1 MVFGPAPVATCFWL
15 QELLLASQADAVREA
30 ASAKDFEPQMASQPT
45 HSPSLSDQ
53 GCHNRVCW
61 QNAERKSLGQ
71 FGFRVPEGFF
81 LPHPSRHHALL
92 GDGVESCD
100 AGHATV
106 LDAWVTLWLDE
117 LDPVHNSSIFV
128 YLDPLAVARHQQ
140 LKHRGV
146 ICSSP
151 QATESSRCLCRLQF
165 EKWEW
170 NLFDVLH
177 KPLAAMERADADRQM
192 ERKVL
197 KVQAQCPAKFSNML
211 AVFAVIFSSLLLVL
225 LLYMGYVAVQ
235 MAQLGLQQWH
245 ENAGV
250 SADETALV
258 VPDAISHFKDGAMQ
272 ILRLSTL
279 MMSLQWTIL
288 DHIKK
293 EADLTIMAFVALWPL
308 FFGIFG
314 ILRSIQS
321 LCQRQLAHAALSHG
335 VCLTGSRPLN
345 IYDGLT
351 GIGMLLLA
359 CCVAVGLGKAGLFA
373 TCALVVALFSGPALS
388 IVGELQQARAAD
400 QGVIAMLGGHRMPG
414 LLKLFHRVRAP
425 AGDGKPTQTGPILEE
440 KLVHGEVRLLPF
452 SAVVAAGRASQDIM
466 EALREEPA
474 SQAGPG
480 FNVLRDWH
488 WHGAAVYTMSRSH
501 AGFLILPLLLLPTL
515 AMLGSAFFQAM
526 VFLCDVPELSQLG
539 LAYPEHGLEFRPW
552 MHHYS
557 VPLDASFKEAFVVAS
572 AEASSTTSLEICST
586 AGCNKSRVAAIFGTV
601 ELLNMPLP
609 HVARVRQ
616 RGLQEKMADYNV
628 AFVPL
633 TTLATRITIAVE
645 STGFERNLS
654 WSEVP
659 GAVLSLQAEKT
670 SNLSINIYLTDYELG
685 VPQPCQRNQWN
696 GSDSVHGV
704 LTEFCPFNSQM
715 PCGDESDDRE
725 TCCREHCRH
734 DPFCLVANAGT
745 AGCFRAHMAATE
757 LQPVEGRQWLN
768 RSISGQICNL
778 KDAEGQ
784 QCAKATADSMHV
796 LRFRNLQPDWL
807 NSQARLKLALALA
820 SGQQQVFNQAEDMQ
834 VRRATPEVLEVL
846 VNLTSQS
853 RNSQPELEST
863 DGTEAI
869 MTYLTAEARINE
881 EQDVEVTIMP
891 FEPHAVDQ
899 LVLYLAVLL
908 KDGGEFQ
915 TEWTGTEAEQAN
927 QAEVTFQQ
935 CDGSLFLQHR
945 FEICRRA
952 RGFAGGWAAS
962 VIKVVVP
969 AWSPEDV
976 QLTFQI
982 HPKDPA
988 KWGAIPGEEKA
999 ATHRVKI
1006 NLHDADSVGLWA
1018 IAPDSDSEERCR
1030 FLADPADVASTNASG
1045 LHPVSLYDVEHTL
1058 LLDPKQFPILAAV
1071 VQGAACTYVHRKC
1084 ARVHSM
1090 AFGSVLLEPLV
1101 HQFYLRQCI
1110 LDQLG
1115 SLHRSLDSWTA
1126 RRQNAPILWR
1136 FLRCSA
1142 QAEGFHSVAKRC
1154 AACQVGTPSERH
1166 HYSDILCCKCNV
1178 QSPGGYSKWG
1188 LEASELFGI
1197 LPPQPDET
1205 DASLVNLT
1213 CSTLPYNA
1221 SKAEFEENM
1230 LRAAVETSNLQA
1242 VKLALMYCAS
1252 NVSAKDAAQL
1262 WRLLRV
1268 GLDVVGLVWDDFPNL
1283 VGPLLQAA
1291 LDDDCEPCLAAVHS
1305 NLQRREHC
1313 LRTDWQH
1320 KNMSLQFTAA
1330 PHYTQGFQLDQLI
1343 PDDIASSNGL
1353 LSRLVTEP
1361 CIRSRLVDLSLQ
1373 FPEGMSN
1380 NSDKQIA
1387 ATFNLLPSQVASLQI
1402 AHLGFPSLRLEDEV
1416 LLALCQLPK
1425 LRSLMLDDTYLSYA
1439 AVTRL
1444 GQMLANSTWPELTE
1458 LVLGQN
1464 TAGFGFFEGPSFA
1477 VKLVPA
1483 LGSLPTCH
1491 VRKFSIQEGCRGEV
1505 EADLM
1510 SIFHGLAHCKGLT
1523 HVNICQSEYCNISR
1537 ETRLEVQ
1544 QALPQWPSLQDLRFC
1559 DCTFRDDYFHC
1570 MNDMIGF
1577 DDEDEDEDWDED
1589 EDEDLED
1596 ETVASTTIYNN

>member
-1 MVFGPAPVATCFWL
+1 MVFGAALVTACFWL
-15 QELLLASQADAVREA
+15 QELLLANQADAVREA
-30 ASAKDFEPQMASQPT
+30 TFTQDLEAQMTSQPT
-45 HSPSLSDQ
+45 HGSSLSDE
-53 GCHNRVCW
+53 GCYNRVCW
-61 QNAERKSLGQ
+61 QNPEPKSLGQ
-71 FGFRVPEGFF
+71 FGLRVPEGFF
-81 LPHPSRHHALL
+81 LPHPSWHHALL
-92 GDGVESCD
+92 GDGMESCD

-106 LDAWVTLWLDE
+106 LDARVTLWVDE
-117 LDPVHNSSIFV
+117 LDPVHNSSIFI
-128 YLDPLAVARHQQ
+128 YLDPLAVARHQHVN
-140 LKHRGV
+140 HRGV
-146 ICSSP
+146 ICSLP
-151 QATESSRCLCRLQF
+151 QATESSRCVCRLQF

-170 NLFDVLH
+170 NLLDVLH
-177 KPLAAMERADADRQM
+177 KPLAAMERWDAERQM
-192 ERKVL
+192 ERKLL
-197 KVQAQCPAKFSNML
+197 KVQAECPAKFSNML
-211 AVFAVIFSSLLLVL
+211 AVFAVIFSILLVVL

-245 ENAGV
+245 ENEGV

-258 VPDAISHFKDGAMQ
+258 VPDATSHLKDGAMQ

-345 IYDGLT
+345 MYDGLT

-359 CCVAVGLGKAGLFA
+359 CCVAVGLGKAGLYA

-414 LLKLFHRVRAP
+414 LLKLFHRVGGP
-425 AGDGKPTQTGPILEE
+425 AGDGKRTQTGPILEE
-440 KLVHGEVRLLPF
+440 KLVRGEVSLLPF

-466 EALREEPA
+466 EALRAEQA

-526 VFLCDVPELSQLG
+526 VFLCHVPELSQLG
-539 LAYPEHGLEFRPW
+539 LAYPEHGLEFRSW

-557 VPLDASFKEAFVVAS
+557 VPLDASFKQAFVVAS
-572 AEASSTTSLEICST
+572 AEASSTTSLEICSAT
-586 AGCNKSRVAAIFGTV
+586 GCNKSHVAAIFGTV

-616 RGLQEKMADYNV
+616 GGLQQKTADYNV

-633 TTLATRITIAVE
+633 TTLASRITISVE

-659 GAVLSLQAEKT
+659 GAVLSLHAEKT

-685 VPQPCQRNQWN
+685 LPQPCQRNQWN

-715 PCGDESDDRE
+715 PCGDDSDDHE
-725 TCCREHCRH
+725 TCCQEQCRH
-734 DPFCLVANAGT
+734 DPFCLAANAGT
-745 AGCFRAHMAATE
+745 TGCFRAHIAATE
-757 LQPVEGRQWLN
+757 LIPVEGRQWLN

-778 KDAEGQ
+778 KDVEGQ
-784 QCAKATADSMHV
+784 QCAKATADNMHV
-796 LRFRNLQPDWL
+796 LRFRHLQPDWL
-807 NSQARLKLALALA
+807 NSQARLELALALA
-820 SGQQQVFNQAEDMQ
+820 SGQQQVFSQAEDLQ
-834 VRRATPEVLEVL
+834 VSRAPPEVLEVL

-853 RNSQPELEST
+853 QSSQPGLEST
-863 DGTEAI
+863 DSPEAV
-869 MTYLTAEARINE
+869 MTYLTAEARLNE
-881 EQDVEVTIMP
+881 EHDVEVTIMP
-891 FEPHAVDQ
+891 FQPHAVDQ

-915 TEWTGTEAEQAN
+915 TDWTGTEAEQAK

-945 FEICRRA
+945 FEICRRV

-962 VIKVVVP
+962 VIKVVLP
-969 AWSPEDV
+969 TWSPEDV
-976 QLTFQI
+976 RLTFRI

-988 KWGAIPGEEKA
+988 KWGAIPGEEYV
-999 ATHRVKI
+999 ATYRVKI
-1006 NLHDADSVGLWA
+1006 NLHGADSVGLWA

-1045 LHPVSLYDVEHTL
+1045 LHPVSLYDVENTL
-1058 LLDPKQFPILAAV
+1058 LLDPEKFPILAAA
-1071 VQGAACTYVHRKC
+1071 VQGASCTYVHRKC
-1084 ARVHSM
+1084 TRIHSI
-1090 AFGSVLLEPLV
+1090 AFGSVPLEPLV
-1101 HQFYLRQCI
+1101 YQFYQRQAM

-1115 SLHRSLDSWTA
+1115 SQHQSLDFWTA
-1126 RRQNAPILWR
+1126 HRQNAPILWR

-1142 QAEGFHSVAKRC
+1142 QAEGFLSVAKRC
-1154 AACQVGTPSERH
+1154 AVCQVGTPSERH
-1166 HYSDILCCKCNV
+1166 HYSDILCCKCTVEDAGSYKEWN
-1178 QSPGGYSKWG
+1178 

-1205 DASLVNLT
+1205 DASLVNFT
-1213 CSTLPYNA
+1213 CSTLPYTG
-1221 SKAEFEENM
+1221 SQAEFEESM
-1230 LRAAVETSNLQA
+1230 LRAAVDTSNLQA

-1252 NVSAKDAAQL
+1252 NVSATDATQL
-1262 WRLLRV
+1262 WRLLPV
-1268 GLDVVGLVWDDFPNL
+1268 GLDVVGLVWDGFPEL

-1291 LDDDCEPCLAAVHS
+1291 LDDDRERCFAAVHS
-1305 NLQRREHC
+1305 YLQRREHC
-1313 LRTDWQH
+1313 LRTDSQH
-1320 KNMSLQFTAA
+1320 KNISLQFTAA
-1330 PHYTQGFQLDQLI
+1330 PHFTQGFQLDQLI
-1343 PDDIASSNGL
+1343 PDDIASSNEV
-1353 LSRLVTEP
+1353 LSRLVAEP
-1361 CIRSRLVDLSLQ
+1361 CIRSRLVDLSLK
-1373 FPEGMSN
+1373 FPQAASN
-1380 NSDKQIA
+1380 NNTDKQIA
-1387 ATFNLLPSQVASLQI
+1387 ATFNLLPSPVASLQI
-1402 AHLGFPSLRLEDEV
+1402 VDLFKLSPRLEDEL
-1416 LLALCQLPK
+1416 LLALRQLPK
-1425 LRSLMLDDTYLSYA
+1425 LHSLTLESTYLSYA
-1439 AVTRL
+1439 AVNRF
-1444 GQMLANSTWPELTE
+1444 GEMLANSTWPELTD
-1458 LVLGQN
+1458 LMLGQY
-1464 TAGFGFFEGPSFA
+1464 TGGWGSFEGPSFA
-1477 VKLVPA
+1477 AKLVPA
-1483 LGSLPTCH
+1483 LGRLPSCH
-1491 VRKFSIQEGCRGEV
+1491 VRKLWILESCRDEV

-1523 HVNICQSEYCNISR
+1523 QVVICPGFGCNMSR
-1537 ETRLEVQ
+1537 ETRLDVQ
-1544 QALPQWPSLQDLRFC
+1544 QALPQWPSLRYLQFC
-1559 DCTFRDDYFHC
+1559 
-1570 MNDMIGF
+1570 GF
-1577 DDEDEDEDWDED
+1577 DFHPGG
-1589 EDEDLED
+1589 LE
-1596 ETVASTTIYNN
+1596 